1 MATLFRVFWSA
12 FFFAVLASTSLAE
25 SPTSSGTGF
34 VVTADGWLL
43 TNAHVVQAC
52 KRVEVKGRGDA
63 TDPRIDATNDLAL
76 VKINSAEPLKP
87 LVFRHASTRLG
98 EDILAIGFPLATLLS
113 DSVKVTTGNVN
124 ALAGLRNDTRYIQIS
139 TPIQPGNSGGPVVD
153 RDGFLVGITSA
164 TLAKGIAD
172 EIGITAQ
179 NVNFAIRASVA
190 ELFLQSQSITGQS
203 GDRAGDQQTVS
214 TADLADK
221 ITPSVFQILCY
232 GEEQEQMSTQAPG
245 TTTNLPAQPAASLID
260 ARGYDAIGFD
270 YRAVKDVTYSGC
282 REICEGDS
290 QCKAITY
297 NTKHSVCFLKDNV
310 VALIRNSDAVAA
322 YASSKAA
329 DVIVSDFASYSGIDL
344 PGGDYKR
351 LRGSDYLQCFTACI
365 GDNACKAFSYVP
377 KKSECWLKDTI
388 GRPKATKG
396 VELGIK

>member
-1 MATLFRVFWSA
+1 METACRATLSA
-12 FFFAVLASTSLAE
+12 FFTAVFASTCLADG
-25 SPTSSGTGF
+25 PTSSGTGF
-34 VVTADGWLL
+34 AVTTDGWLL
-43 TNAHVVQAC
+43 TNAHVVQGC
-52 KRVEVKGRGDA
+52 QRIEVKSRGDA
-63 TDPRIDATNDLAL
+63 IDPRIDTANDLAL
-76 VKINSAEPLKP
+76 VKINAAESFKP
-87 LVFRHASTRLG
+87 LVFRRAPTRLG

-124 ALAGLRNDTRYIQIS
+124 ALAGLRNDTRYLQIS

-164 TLAKGIAD
+164 TLSKGIAD

-190 ELFLQSQSITGQS
+190 ELFLQSQRIAGQS
-203 GDRAGDQQTVS
+203 GDRAADQQTTS

-232 GEEQEQMSTQAPG
+232 GEEQEQASTKTPSA
-245 TTTNLPAQPAASLID
+245 TTNLPAQPAASLID

-282 REICEGDS
+282 REICQGDS
-290 QCKAITY
+290 LCRAITY
-297 NTKHSVCFLKDNV
+297 NTKHGVCFLKDNV

-329 DVIVSDFASYSGIDL
+329 DVIVSDFTSYSGIDL

-351 LRGSDYLQCFTACI
+351 LRGSNYLQCFTACI